1 MKRNC
6 FILIITLIL
15 TGLLGAASIS
25 LVLGAKRIEKNNFIL
40 GVVPF

>member
-6 FILIITLIL
+6 FILAITLIL

-25 LVLGAKRIEKNNFIL
+25 LAQK
-40 GVVPF
+40 VPPGGR